1 VRVMLP
7 PISLPLFLMGAAFVL
22 PAISLVI
29 KDPRFYRAY
38 AVAIS
43 LIALLMAAEVALE
56 TYKGNILTYWF
67 GGFRPPLGIVYS
79 VDSLGGTLGLLSMF
93 ILAMSAIY
101 STWMVRSRG
110 EYLYYTFMLA
120 LGAGSVGCL
129 YTGDVFNF
137 FVMLEVLSLSA
148 YVLVSFYRD
157 NPKAIEAAIRYAMVG
172 MVATSLYLLASFMIY
187 GSYGSLNMAD
197 VALKSRT
204 TTAIVP
210 FSGGI
215 FGNIVVSTAVAIAL
229 SAWTFT
235 FKAAIFPNH
244 FWLPDAN
251 PEAPTPVSALFVAVI
266 DLIGAYG
273 VMRFLYT
280 LFGEG
285 SVIEMLRGDIFL
297 VLHVLGA
304 LSALIG
310 ALLMIVQTDIKKF
323 IAYSTISQ
331 MGLTF
336 MAATTGTR
344 SGVTAA
350 VLQLISNSLSEAL
363 LFYVVG
369 IAIVASG
376 RKIEC
381 VGYLKRNWLAS
392 IAFILGLL
400 NLFGIVPVVVGF
412 WSKVYIFM
420 ALIGSGLLASAVV
433 LVVSTG
439 ISGIGYVRMI
449 NYLFKAR
456 PQVRED
462 SRLANIGIPLLVIAI
477 TTSVLLLLGVSIVA
491 IPETGRLLDH
501 IGGSITDYI
510 SYIRAVL
517 GWSG

>member
-1 VRVMLP
+1 MLP
-7 PISLPLFLMGAAFVL
+7 AALLPMFLIGAAFIL
-22 PAISLVI
+22 PAASLVI

-38 AVAIS
+38 AITVSA
-43 LIALLMAAEVALE
+43 IALLVAAEVAFE
-56 TYKGNILTYWF
+56 TYRGRILTYWF
-67 GGFRPPLGIVYS
+67 GGFRPPLGIVYT

-93 ILAMSAIY
+93 ILTMSTIY
-101 STWMVRSRG
+101 STWMIRSRG
-110 EYLYYTFMLA
+110 EYLYYTFILA
-120 LGAGSVGCL
+120 LGAGSIGCL
-129 YTGDVFNF
+129 YTGDAFNF
-137 FVMLEVLSLSA
+137 FVMLEVLSISA

-157 NPKAIEAAIRYAMVG
+157 NPKAIEASIRYAMVG
-172 MVATSLYLLASFMIY
+172 IIATSLYLLASFMIY
-187 GSYGSLNMAD
+187 GSYGTLNMAD
-197 VALKSRT
+197 IALKSRL
-204 TTAIVP
+204 TTAVVP
-210 FSGGI
+210 LSGGI
-215 FGNIVVSTAVAIAL
+215 FGNVAISTAVAIAL

-273 VMRFLYT
+273 VLRFLYT

-285 SVIEMLRGDIFL
+285 SVIGALRSDILL
-297 VLHVLGA
+297 VLHALGA

-310 ALLMIVQTDIKKF
+310 ALLLVVQTDIKKF

-331 MGLTF
+331 MGFTF

-363 LFYVVG
+363 LFYAAG
-369 IAIVASG
+369 IAIVATG
-376 RKIEC
+376 RGIDG
-381 VGYLKRNWLAS
+381 VGYLRRSRLAS
-392 IAFILGLL
+392 ASFILGLL

-412 WSKVYIFM
+412 WSKVYIIT
-420 ALIGSGLLASAVV
+420 ALLGSGLLASAVV
-433 LVVSTG
+433 VIVSTG

-456 PQVRED
+456 PQIRED
-462 SRLANIGIPLLVIAI
+462 ARLANIRIPLLVIAV
-477 TTSVLLLLGVSIVA
+477 TTLALVILGVSIVA
-491 IPETGRLLDH
+491 VPETWKLLDSV
-501 IGGSITDYI
+501 GGSVVDYM
-510 SYIRAVL
+510 SYIKAVL